1 MSFSPTIKNSKET
14 REEIFE
20 KDGKQYLELIFND
33 FMPLM
38 QNYTMCLLNLVK
50 LLTVEN
56 KYSMNSIKDN
66 NRGRLKQR
74 IKEKNQRSREPSR
87 TLKNDSKEIVEKNT
101 NIEKKDLCNNS
112 INTDIA
118 SNHTADELSADIPK
132 FESFFCYLDENG
144 TLIPKDNSM
153 TPEAESSG
161 FQCFVLSIDEI
172 KAMGKDTEIKS
183 VHNNNTDTTKAKL
196 LNLKYVKNNTENLI
210 IALKNQTSDEAIQK
224 LREATIQVKELEKE
238 IEDEET
244 KLSNIYK
251 LQDEFKEKLILPKFG
266 NNDKYDPE
274 CAYLSC
280 NTFIGKDDKV
290 TLNQFWNK
298 LLCFSETNQLS
309 ELAVKQLLSCLLN
322 GPAHSTYVDHKD
334 KGLTVIVQA
343 LIDRYGSL
351 LTIED
356 KLRELDDITRKPSE
370 KLQSIMARI
379 SSLIDS
385 TQYFYD
391 PSERESRRKLVL
403 FDKLLN
409 VVEPSI
415 KNKLISERV
424 KAARCG
430 YILDYKQLFNLAKD
444 LENQDGQK
452 DRNMF

>member
-1 MSFSPTIKNSKET
+1 MSFSPTATIKET

-20 KDGKQYLELIFND
+20 KD
-33 FMPLM
+33 
-38 QNYTMCLLNLVK
+38 
-50 LLTVEN
+50 
-56 KYSMNSIKDN
+56 DN
-66 NRGRLKQR
+66 NRGRLKKR

-87 TLKNDSKEIVEKNT
+87 TLKNDSKEIEQKIT
-101 NIEKKDLCNNS
+101 NIEKTDLCNNQ
-112 INTDIA
+112 
-118 SNHTADELSADIPK
+118 TADEISADIPK

-144 TLIPKDNSM
+144 TLIPKDINM

-172 KAMGKDTEIKS
+172 KAMGTNTEIKS

-196 LNLKYVKNNTENLI
+196 LNLKYVKNNSENLI
-210 IALKNQTSDEAIQK
+210 IALQNQTSEEAVQK
-224 LREATIQVKELEKE
+224 IREATAQVQDLEKQIELEEARLKE
-238 IEDEET
+238 IYQ
-244 KLSNIYK
+244 LR
-251 LQDEFKEKLILPKFG
+251 DEFKEKLWMPKFG
-266 NNDKYDPE
+266 FNDTYE
-274 CAYLSC
+274 IERARLSC
-280 NTFIGKDDKV
+280 VVFSDVNDVV
-290 TLNQFWNK
+290 TLEEWWNK
-298 LLCFSETNQLS
+298 IACFTETESLT
-309 ELAVKQLLSCLLN
+309 EKAVRNLLSCLLN
-322 GPAHSTYVDHKD
+322 GPAYETYVDNRQKSL
-334 KGLTVIVQA
+334 KELLQV

-356 KLRELDDITRKPSE
+356 KFRELDDIIRKPSE

-379 SSLIDS
+379 SSLVDS

-403 FDKLLN
+403 LDKLLH

-444 LENQDGQK
+444 LENQDGLK